1 MELHGRVDWPPSEAA
16 PSKDVVSLQITYKSL
31 PGVPSPRTTNSRK
44 AELVGVRQMADGE
57 DLPRQEIGEVI
68 RVRDSRHGDEV
79 RSFEVV
85 KVSAPPSVG
94 DFFGEPSA
102 MIEDLDVY
110 VTDAE

>member
-1 MELHGRVDWPPSEAA
+1 
-16 PSKDVVSLQITYKSL
+16 VSLQITYKYL
-31 PGVPSPRTTNSRK
+31 PLGAKPTDDELSK
-44 AELVGVRQMADGE
+44 AELVGVRQVADGE

-85 KVSAPPSVG
+85 KVSAQPSVG
-94 DFFGEPSA
+94 DFLGEPSA
-102 MIEDLDVY
+102 MIDNLDVY

>member
-1 MELHGRVDWPPSEAA
+1 M
-16 PSKDVVSLQITYKSL
+16 SLQITYKYL
-31 PGVPSPRTTNSRK
+31 PPSAEPTDDELWK
-44 AELVGVRQMADGE
+44 AELVGVRQVADGE

-94 DFFGEPSA
+94 DFLGLGEPSA
-102 MIEDLDVY
+102 MIDNLDVY

>member
-1 MELHGRVDWPPSEAA
+1 
-16 PSKDVVSLQITYKSL
+16 VSLQITYKYL
-31 PGVPSPRTTNSRK
+31 PPSAEPTDDELSK
-44 AELVGVRQMADGE
+44 AELVGVRQVADGE

-79 RSFEVV
+79 RSFGVV

-94 DFFGEPSA
+94 DFLGEPSA
-102 MIEDLDVY
+102 MIDNLDVY